1 MKIFDHI
8 HEYINICKDAKKIID
23 TSEFQRLRNIKQL
36 GCVYYVF
43 PSASHNRF
51 EHSLGVY
58 NLSKKYMDI
67 LNSNGPGI
75 RNGEYFNKKQYKLIS
90 IAGLIHDIGHGPY
103 SHNFDEF
110 IKGKNH
116 EYRSIEIFKFMNKK
130 YNLNYSE
137 SDIKFIYNVIEPVY
151 NVNNFVFQIIS
162 NKNGFD
168 VDRVDYMLRDIKMT
182 GIENDNKIDKEFFE
196 DLMNNSMIINDEIYF
211 KNEMTEYLDKFF
223 EMRKELYL
231 KICNHKAVR
240 SIELRINKILM
251 HIDKK
256 YKITECIENND
267 WERFCLL
274 TDSIINLIEFDVDKD
289 IDEAKKL
296 LNDIKSRNNYKLIGE
311 FLTNSC
317 EEYTE
322 FLINHK
328 GNNILDK
335 SKISYY
341 CNEYPKLINNNGDLI
356 TKKKNKKDIYI
367 IKIFDGI

>member
-8 HEYINICKDAKKIID
+8 HGYIKICKDAKKIID

-58 NLSKKYMDI
+58 NLSRKYMDI
-67 LNSNGPGI
+67 LNLS
-75 RNGEYFNKKQYKLIS
+75 GEYFNKKQYKLIS

-116 EYRSIEIFKFMNKK
+116 EYRSIEIFKFMNNK
-130 YNLNYSE
+130 YKLNYSDD
-137 SDIKFIYNVIEPVY
+137 DIKFINNVIEPNY
-151 NVNNFVFQIIS
+151 NVNNYLFQIIS

-182 GIENDNKIDKEFFE
+182 GIENDNNIDNKFFD
-196 DLMNNSMIINDEIYF
+196 DLMNNSMIIHNEIYF
-211 KNEMTEYLDKFF
+211 KNEMMGYLDKFF
-223 EMRKELYL
+223 EMRKDLYL

-240 SIELRINKILM
+240 SIEIRVNKLLM
-251 HIDKK
+251 FIDKK
-256 YKITECIENND
+256 YKIRECIDKSD
-267 WERFCLL
+267 WDRFCLL
-274 TDSIINLIEFDVDKD
+274 TDSIINLIEFEVDD
-289 IDEAKKL
+289 DLNEAKQL

-311 FLTNSC
+311 FTTNSI
-317 EEYTE
+317 EEYNE
-322 FLINHK
+322 FLNNYK
-328 GNNILDK
+328 GNNILDT

-356 TKKKNKKDIYI
+356 IKNKNKKDIYI
-367 IKIFDGI
+367 IKIFDAKLQ